1 MDKIAFD
8 CELKFDSGA
17 ATEAAGTF
25 EGYASVFGVMDRVG
39 DIVLP
44 GAFKASLA
52 EWKRRK
58 KPVPM
63 LWQHNPD
70 EPIGVWTEVVE
81 DEKGLK
87 VRGDMALDVPR
98 AAEVRALMLKGAIG
112 GLSIGFR
119 TLDYEIDRTTGVR
132 RLKKVE
138 LWEISPVTFPALPE
152 AQVTTVK
159 TFNPRELE
167 EALRDEGRLSGRDAK
182 AAVSIFRKHALR
194 DAGATDP
201 SPRDAATD
209 VILALRQA
217 AETLRA

>member
-8 CELKFDSGA
+8 CELKFDDGGSV
-17 ATEAAGTF
+17 GTF

-44 GAFKASLA
+44 GAFKTTLA

-58 KPVPM
+58 KLVPM
-63 LWQHNPD
+63 LWQHDPD
-70 EPIGVWTEVVE
+70 QPIGVWSEIAE

-98 AAEVRALMLKGAIG
+98 AAQVRALMLKGAIG

-119 TLDYEIDRTTGVR
+119 SLDDDIDRTTGAR
-132 RLKKVE
+132 RLKKIE

-152 AQVTTVK
+152 AQITGVK
-159 TFNPRELE
+159 NFDPRELE
-167 EALRDEGRLSGRDAK
+167 AALRDEARLSGKDAK
-182 AAVSIFRKHALR
+182 AAVSIFRKLAQR
-194 DAGATDP
+194 DAGRIDP
-201 SPRDAATD
+201 SPRDAASD
-209 VILALRQA
+209 VILAMRKA